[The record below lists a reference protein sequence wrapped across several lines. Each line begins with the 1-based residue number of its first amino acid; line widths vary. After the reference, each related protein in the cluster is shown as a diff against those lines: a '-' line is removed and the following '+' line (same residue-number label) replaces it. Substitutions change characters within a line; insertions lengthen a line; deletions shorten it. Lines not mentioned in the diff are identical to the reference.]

1 METRIKTSM
10 IVCSHGHGINKNFIG
25 IIDDGVEENG
35 IDENNNEAF
44 EGGGDIDELLE
55 LIDILIPYFG
65 TSTSSSST
73 CTIKFPPDGEF
84 SRQTFLSILR
94 SMANV
99 HLASVAIT
107 DEMIMMTRKENDEN
121 NIIFYVLARR
131 FHSERTYALVNESQ
145 GI

>member
-1 METRIKTSM
+1 M

-25 IIDDGVEENG
+25 IIDDGVEENE
-35 IDENNNEAF
+35 IDENNNEAI

-55 LIDILIPYFG
+55 LIDILSPYFG

-131 FHSERTYALVNESQ
+131 FHSERTYALVNESYC
-145 GI
+145 I